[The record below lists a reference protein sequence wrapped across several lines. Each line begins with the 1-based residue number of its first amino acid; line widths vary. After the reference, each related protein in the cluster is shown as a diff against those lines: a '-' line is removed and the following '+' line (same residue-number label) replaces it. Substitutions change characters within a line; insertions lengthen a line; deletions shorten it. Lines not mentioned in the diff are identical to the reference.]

1 MTRPCM
7 GESAEHDQP
16 APKAPLA
23 AIAGGFIVGFLVF
36 VAGIVAAFTAGQFMW
51 SLLGESTP
59 TGDDSMSHW
68 VVWSCFVPTCIAL
81 SAIIAAKAWSVT
93 GRLIAL
99 TQRLAY
105 PEGES

>member
-7 GESAEHDQP
+7 GESAEHNQP

-36 VAGIVAAFTAGQFMW
+36 VAGI
-51 SLLGESTP
+51 
-59 TGDDSMSHW
+59 
-68 VVWSCFVPTCIAL
+68 AL

-99 TQRLAY
+99 TQRPAY